1 MLSRVVVVRESN
13 MICKFLLTLSFH
25 LSSYTLPG
33 RFGACWLVK
42 DKAENDGIKVV
53 KQVSS

>member
-1 MLSRVVVVRESN
+1 MLISNVKVVHIGWWCWQSVAARRLW
-13 MICKFLLTLSFH
+13 CCPTWPAKD
-25 LSSYTLPG
+25 
-33 RFGACWLVK
+33 CWLVK